1 MTAAPAGRPR
11 TARWLLRL
19 HRPALIVWACLVV
32 ALAALLL
39 ALRGPL
45 TDAAAEGWRQYNACQ
60 GRGRCT
66 YDQDAILRY
75 KDFAGY
81 ANLALNA
88 LPVLV
93 AAWAGAALIGRELE
107 SGTARLAWTQ
117 STSPARWLTLRL
129 ALPAA
134 AVTVGTGLLCRLHR
148 LAWAAG
154 DGRIDTAKHWYDL
167 LTFNAGGPT
176 VAALALAGL
185 AAGTLAALLL
195 RRTLPALIAGAVA
208 TLGIA
213 GAAAL
218 LMPRLWPAVTLTSAL
233 DEDYPNV
240 DGLVVDQ
247 GLVSAT
253 GARLPIPDCDTGAG
267 CSAAYDRA
275 VGYFTT
281 YHPVSHYW
289 PLQLTTTALLLAV
302 TGLLAAGSFLA
313 LRRLTGPL
321 RTAGSAAGTPSTDTL
336 AGAAA

>member
-1 MTAAPAGRPR
+1 MTATPARRPR

-45 TDAAAEGWRQYNACQ
+45 ADAAAEGWRQYDAC
-60 GRGRCT
+60 RDAGRCA

-81 ANLALNA
+81 ATLALNA
-88 LPVLV
+88 LPLLV

-129 ALPAA
+129 AWPAA
-134 AVTVGTGLLCRLHR
+134 AVAVGTGLLCRLHR

-154 DGRIDTAKHWYDL
+154 DGRVDTAKRWYDL
-167 LTFNAGGPT
+167 FTFNAGGPT
-176 VAALALAGL
+176 LAALALAGL

-218 LMPRLWPAVTLTSAL
+218 LMPHLWPAITLTSAL
-233 DEDYPNV
+233 DRGYPNV
-240 DGLVVDQ
+240 DGVVVDQ

-253 GARLPIPDCDTGAG
+253 GAHLPIPDCDTSAACG
-267 CSAAYDRA
+267 AAYDRA
-275 VGYFTT
+275 AGYFTT

-321 RTAGSAAGTPSTDTL
+321 RTAGAAGTPSTDTL
-336 AGAAA
+336 GGAAA